1 MRHPNRS
8 AVYLH
13 HTQEEEHITEMSLW
27 EKIKGEFIDII
38 QWTDDT
44 QDTMVY
50 RFERYGNQIKNGAQ
64 LTVRESQV
72 AVFVNEGQIAD
83 VFQPGMHTLTT
94 ENMPILSTLKGWKY
108 GFNSPFVAEVYFVNT
123 KRFTDLKWGTMNPIM
138 MRDQDFG
145 IVRVRAFGSYTISV
159 KDAPLFLKNVVGTD
173 GEFTKDEIVNQIR
186 NVIVSRFSDVIGN
199 AKIPV
204 LDLAGKYGEMGNF
217 LVEQVQ
223 PSVDEYGLQ
232 LHQMLIENISLP
244 PEVEEAIDKRSSMG
258 AVGNLDN
265 YMKYQAAQGI
275 GEGGGT
281 MGDAMG
287 AGIGFAMAGQMA
299 QQMANQQAGGGA
311 PPPVP
316 NAEPSYFVA
325 VNGAQTGPFPLSQ
338 LAQKAGSGEFTKE
351 SLVWKAGMAEWTAAG
366 GVAELSD
373 VFGSV
378 PPPLPPQ

>member
-1 MRHPNRS
+1 
-8 AVYLH
+8 
-13 HTQEEEHITEMSLW
+13 MSLFD
-27 EKIKGEFIDII
+27 KIKGEFIDII
-38 QWTDDT
+38 QWTDDS

-83 VFQPGMHTLTT
+83 VFTPGMYTLTT
-94 ENMPILSTLKGWKY
+94 ENMPIMSTLKGWKY

-159 KDAPLFLKNVVGTD
+159 KDASLFMKNVVGTD
-173 GEFTKDEIVNQIR
+173 GEFTKDEIVGQIR
-186 NVIVSRFSDVIGN
+186 NVVVSRFSDVIGN

-275 GEGGGT
+275 GQGGGT
-281 MGDAMG
+281 MGDMMG
-287 AGIGFAMAGQMA
+287 AGMGMVMATQMA
-299 QQMANQQAGGGA
+299 QQMAGQNPAAGAAA
-311 PPPVP
+311 PPPIPTEV
-316 NAEPSYFVA
+316 AYFVA
-325 VNGAQTGPFPLSQ
+325 VDGAQTGPYPLSQ
-338 LAQKAGSGEFTKE
+338 LTQQAAGGQFTKD
-351 SLVWKAGMAEWTAAG
+351 SMVWKAGMAAWTAAG
-366 GVAELSD
+366 QVAELES
-373 VFGSV
+373 VFGAV

>member
-1 MRHPNRS
+1 
-8 AVYLH
+8 
-13 HTQEEEHITEMSLW
+13 MSLW

-83 VFQPGMHTLTT
+83 VFTPGMYTLTT
-94 ENMPILSTLKGWKY
+94 ENMPIMSTLKGWKY

-159 KDAPLFLKNVVGTD
+159 KDASLFMKNVVGTD
-173 GEFTKDEIVNQIR
+173 GEFTKDEIVGQIR

-275 GEGGGT
+275 GQGGGT
-281 MGDAMG
+281 MGDMMG
-287 AGIGFAMAGQMA
+287 AGMGMVMATQMA
-299 QQMANQQAGGGA
+299 QQMAGQNPAAGAAA
-311 PPPVP
+311 PPPIPTEV
-316 NAEPSYFVA
+316 AYFIA

-338 LAQKAGSGEFTKE
+338 LMQQAAGGQFTKD
-351 SLVWKAGMAEWTAAG
+351 SMVWKAGMAAWTAAG
-366 GVAELSD
+366 QVAELES
-373 VFGSV
+373 VFGAV

>member
-1 MRHPNRS
+1 
-8 AVYLH
+8 
-13 HTQEEEHITEMSLW
+13 MSLW
-27 EKIKGEFIDII
+27 DKIKGEFIDII

-83 VFQPGMHTLTT
+83 VFQPGMHTLST
-94 ENMPILSTLKGWKY
+94 ENMPIMSTLKGWKY

-138 MRDQDFG
+138 MRDADFG

-159 KDAPLFLKNVVGTD
+159 KDATLFLKNVVGTD
-173 GEFTKDEIVNQIR
+173 GEFTKDQIVGQIR
-186 NVIVSRFSDVIGN
+186 NVIVSKFSDVIGN

-204 LDLAGKYGEMGNF
+204 LDLAGKYGEMGGF

-265 YMKYQAAQGI
+265 YMKFQAANSL
-275 GEGGGT
+275 GEGGGGGT

-287 AGIGFAMAGQMA
+287 AGLGFAMAN
-299 QQMANQQAGGGA
+299 QMANQMNQPQQQAGGGA
-311 PPPVP
+311 PPPLP
-316 NAEPSYFVA
+316 QEASYFVA

-338 LAQKAGSGEFTKE
+338 LSQQAASGQFSKD
-351 SLVWKAGMAEWTAAG
+351 SLVWKNGMAAWAAAG
-366 GVAELSD
+366 EVPELSS
-373 VFGSV
+373 VFAAV

>member
-1 MRHPNRS
+1 MYTCAKRNDKEK
-8 AVYLH
+8 AKD
-13 HTQEEEHITEMSLW
+13 MSLW
-27 EKIKGEFIDII
+27 DKIKGEFIDII

-83 VFQPGMHTLTT
+83 VFQPGMYTLST

-159 KDAPLFLKNVVGTD
+159 KDASLFLKNVVGTD
-173 GEFTKDEIVNQIR
+173 GEFTKDEIVGQIR
-186 NVIVSRFSDVIGN
+186 NVIVSKFSDVLGN

-265 YMKYQAAQGI
+265 YMKFQAAQGI
-275 GEGGGT
+275 GQGGGT
-281 MGDAMG
+281 MSDMMG
-287 AGIGFAMAGQMA
+287 AGMGMVMA
-299 QQMANQQAGGGA
+299 QNMANQMNQGGGGA
-311 PPPVP
+311 AAAPPPIP
-316 NAEPSYFVA
+316 QESSYHVA
-325 VNGAQTGPFPLSQ
+325 VNGAQTGPFTVSQ
-338 LAQKAGSGEFTKE
+338 LTQQAASGQLTRE
-351 SLVWKAGMAEWTAAG
+351 SLVWKQGMAAWTTAG
-366 GVAELSD
+366 EVPELSS

>member
-1 MRHPNRS
+1 
-8 AVYLH
+8 
-13 HTQEEEHITEMSLW
+13 MSLW

-83 VFQPGMHTLTT
+83 VFTPGMYTLST
-94 ENMPILSTLKGWKY
+94 ENMPIMSTLKGWKY

-159 KDAPLFLKNVVGTD
+159 KDAASFLKNVVGTD
-173 GEFTKDEIVNQIR
+173 GEFTKDEIVGQIR

-275 GEGGGT
+275 GQGGGT

-299 QQMANQQAGGGA
+299 NNMANQGGGAGA

-316 NAEPSYFVA
+316 AEATYFVA

-338 LAQKAGSGEFTKE
+338 LSQQASSGQFTRD
-351 SLVWKAGMAEWTAAG
+351 SLVWKNGMAAWTAAG
-366 GVAELSD
+366 QVAELES

>member
-1 MRHPNRS
+1 
-8 AVYLH
+8 
-13 HTQEEEHITEMSLW
+13 MSLFD
-27 EKIKGEFIDII
+27 KIKGEFIDII
-38 QWTDDT
+38 QWTDDS

-72 AVFVNEGQIAD
+72 AGFVNEGQIAD
-83 VFQPGMHTLTT
+83 VFTPGMYTLTT
-94 ENMPILSTLKGWKY
+94 ENMPIMSTLKGWKY
-108 GFNSPFVAEVYFVNT
+108 GFNSPFVAEVYLVNT
-123 KRFTDLKWGTMNPIM
+123 KRFTHLKWGTMNPIM

-159 KDAPLFLKNVVGTD
+159 KDASLFMKNVVGTD
-173 GEFTKDEIVNQIR
+173 GEFTKDEIVGQIR
-186 NVIVSRFSDVIGN
+186 NVVVSRFSDVIGN

-275 GEGGGT
+275 GQGGGT
-281 MGDAMG
+281 MGDMMG
-287 AGIGFAMAGQMA
+287 AGMGMVMATQMA
-299 QQMANQQAGGGA
+299 QQMAGQNPAAGAAA
-311 PPPVP
+311 PPPIPTEV
-316 NAEPSYFVA
+316 AYFVA
-325 VNGAQTGPFPLSQ
+325 VDGAQTGPYPLSQ
-338 LAQKAGSGEFTKE
+338 LTQQAAGGQFTKD
-351 SLVWKAGMAEWTAAG
+351 SMVWKAGMAAWTAAG
-366 GVAELSD
+366 QVAELES
-373 VFGSV
+373 VFGAV

>member
-1 MRHPNRS
+1 
-8 AVYLH
+8 
-13 HTQEEEHITEMSLW
+13 MSLFD
-27 EKIKGEFIDII
+27 KIKGEFIDII
-38 QWTDDT
+38 QWIDDT

-83 VFQPGMHTLTT
+83 VFQPGMYTLST

-108 GFNSPFVAEVYFVNT
+108 GFNSPFVAEVYFVST

-159 KDAPLFLKNVVGTD
+159 KDAGLFLKNVVGTD
-173 GEFTKDEIVNQIR
+173 GEFTKDEIVGQIR
-186 NVIVSRFSDVIGN
+186 NVIVAKFSDVIGN

-223 PSVDEYGLQ
+223 PSIDEYGIQ

-275 GEGGGT
+275 GQGGGT

-287 AGIGFAMAGQMA
+287 AGIGFALAGQMA
-299 QQMANQQAGGGA
+299 QNLANQGAAGTT

-316 NAEPSYFVA
+316 TESSYYVA
-325 VNGAQTGPFPLSQ
+325 VNGAQTGPFTLTQ
-338 LAQKAGSGEFTKE
+338 LAQMAGSAEFTKE
-351 SLVWKAGMAEWTAAG
+351 SMVWKAGMAEWSSAG
-366 GVAELSD
+366 SVAELTS
-373 VFGSV
+373 VFGAV

>member
-1 MRHPNRS
+1 
-8 AVYLH
+8 
-13 HTQEEEHITEMSLW
+13 MSLW

-83 VFQPGMHTLTT
+83 VFTPGMYTLST
-94 ENMPILSTLKGWKY
+94 ENMPIMSTLKGWKY

-145 IVRVRAFGSYTISV
+145 IVRVRAFGSYNISV
-159 KDAPLFLKNVVGTD
+159 QDASLFLKNVVGTD
-173 GEFTKDEIVNQIR
+173 GEFSKDEIVGQIR

-223 PSVDEYGLQ
+223 PSIDEYGLK

-265 YMKYQAAQGI
+265 YTKYQVANAL
-275 GEGGGT
+275 GEGGGGA

-287 AGIGFAMAGQMA
+287 AGLGFAMAT
-299 QQMANQQAGGGA
+299 QMANNMNQGGGGAAAA

-316 NAEPSYFVA
+316 AEASYYVA

-338 LAQKAGSGEFTKE
+338 LAQQAGSGTFTKD
-351 SLVWKAGMAEWTAAG
+351 SLVWKAGMPEWTTAG
-366 GVAELSD
+366 TVAELAS

>member
-1 MRHPNRS
+1 M
-8 AVYLH
+8 Y
-13 HTQEEEHITEMSLW
+13 
-27 EKIKGEFIDII
+27 
-38 QWTDDT
+38 
-44 QDTMVY
+44 
-50 RFERYGNQIKNGAQ
+50 
-64 LTVRESQV
+64 
-72 AVFVNEGQIAD
+72 
-83 VFQPGMHTLTT
+83 TLST

-159 KDAPLFLKNVVGTD
+159 KDASLFLKNVVGTD
-173 GEFTKDEIVNQIR
+173 GEFTKDEIVGQIR
-186 NVIVSRFSDVIGN
+186 NVIVSKFSDVLGN

-265 YMKYQAAQGI
+265 YMKFQAAQGI
-275 GEGGGT
+275 GQGGGT
-281 MGDAMG
+281 MSDMMG
-287 AGIGFAMAGQMA
+287 AGMGMVMA
-299 QQMANQQAGGGA
+299 QNMANQMNQGGGGA
-311 PPPVP
+311 AAAPPPIP
-316 NAEPSYFVA
+316 QESSYHVA
-325 VNGAQTGPFPLSQ
+325 VNGAQTGPFTVSQ
-338 LAQKAGSGEFTKE
+338 LTQQAASGQLTRE
-351 SLVWKAGMAEWTAAG
+351 SLVWKQGMAAWTTAG
-366 GVAELSD
+366 EVPELSS

>member
-1 MRHPNRS
+1 
-8 AVYLH
+8 
-13 HTQEEEHITEMSLW
+13 
-27 EKIKGEFIDII
+27 
-38 QWTDDT
+38 
-44 QDTMVY
+44 
-50 RFERYGNQIKNGAQ
+50 
-64 LTVRESQV
+64 
-72 AVFVNEGQIAD
+72 
-83 VFQPGMHTLTT
+83 
-94 ENMPILSTLKGWKY
+94 
-108 GFNSPFVAEVYFVNT
+108 
-123 KRFTDLKWGTMNPIM
+123 
-138 MRDQDFG
+138 
-145 IVRVRAFGSYTISV
+145 VRVRAFGSYTISV
-159 KDAPLFLKNVVGTD
+159 KDATLFLKNVVGTD

-299 QQMANQQAGGGA
+299 QQMANQNAAPGAGA

-316 NAEPSYFVA
+316 ADAGYFVA
-325 VNGAQTGPFPLSQ
+325 VDGAQTGPFTAAQ
-338 LAQKAGSGEFTKE
+338 LTAKAAAGEFTKD
-351 SLVWKAGMAEWTAAG
+351 SLVWKAGMAEWAAAG
-366 GVAELSD
+366 SVADLTP

-378 PPPLPPQ
+378 PPPLPPA

>member
-1 MRHPNRS
+1 
-8 AVYLH
+8 
-13 HTQEEEHITEMSLW
+13 
-27 EKIKGEFIDII
+27 
-38 QWTDDT
+38 
-44 QDTMVY
+44 MVY

-83 VFQPGMHTLTT
+83 VFQPGMHTLNT

-159 KDAPLFLKNVVGTD
+159 KDAALFLKNVVGTD
-173 GEFTKDEIVNQIR
+173 GEFTKDEIVGQIR

-275 GEGGGT
+275 GQGGGT

-299 QQMANQQAGGGA
+299 ANMANQGGAAAA

-316 NAEPSYFVA
+316 SETSYFVA
-325 VNGAQTGPFPLSQ
+325 VNGAQTGPFPLAQ
-338 LAQKAGSGEFTKE
+338 LTQQAASGQFTKE
-351 SLVWKAGMAEWTAAG
+351 SLVWKNGMAAWTAAG
-366 GVAELSD
+366 QVAELEP

>member
-1 MRHPNRS
+1 
-8 AVYLH
+8 
-13 HTQEEEHITEMSLW
+13 MSLW

-83 VFQPGMHTLTT
+83 VFQPGMHTLST

-138 MRDQDFG
+138 MRDADFG

-159 KDAPLFLKNVVGTD
+159 KDATLFLKNVVGTD
-173 GEFTKDEIVNQIR
+173 GEFTKDEIVGQIR

-265 YMKYQAAQGI
+265 YMKFQAAQGI
-275 GEGGGT
+275 GQGGGT

-299 QQMANQQAGGGA
+299 NQMANQGGGGA

-316 NAEPSYFVA
+316 AETSYFVA

-338 LAQKAGSGEFTKE
+338 LTQQASSGQFTKD
-351 SLVWKAGMAEWTAAG
+351 SLVWKNGMAAWTAAG
-366 GVAELSD
+366 QVPELES

>member
-1 MRHPNRS
+1 
-8 AVYLH
+8 
-13 HTQEEEHITEMSLW
+13 MSLFD
-27 EKIKGEFIDII
+27 KIKGEFIDII

-83 VFQPGMHTLTT
+83 VFQPGMYTLST
-94 ENMPILSTLKGWKY
+94 ENMPIMSTLKGWKY

-138 MRDQDFG
+138 MRDADFG

-159 KDAPLFLKNVVGTD
+159 KDASLFMKNVVGTD
-173 GEFTKDEIVNQIR
+173 GEFTKDEIVGQIR
-186 NVIVSRFSDVIGN
+186 NVIVSKFSDVIGN

-265 YMKYQAAQGI
+265 YMKYQAAQGV
-275 GEGGGT
+275 GQGGGT
-281 MGDAMG
+281 MGDMMG
-287 AGIGFAMAGQMA
+287 AGMGMVMA
-299 QQMANQQAGGGA
+299 QQMANQMANQNTGA
-311 PPPVP
+311 AAPPAPPVP
-316 NAEPSYFVA
+316 TETSYFVA
-325 VNGAQTGPFPLSQ
+325 VNGAQTGPFTLSQ
-338 LAQKAGSGEFTKE
+338 LTAQAAAGQFTTD
-351 SLVWKAGMAEWTAAG
+351 SLVWKAGMPAWSAAG
-366 GVAELSD
+366 TVSD
-373 VFGSV
+373 LTPVFGAV

>member
-1 MRHPNRS
+1 
-8 AVYLH
+8 
-13 HTQEEEHITEMSLW
+13 MSLW

-83 VFQPGMHTLTT
+83 VFLPGMHTLST
-94 ENMPILSTLKGWKY
+94 ENMPIMSTLKGWKY

-159 KDAPLFLKNVVGTD
+159 KDAALFLKNVVGTD
-173 GEFTKDEIVNQIR
+173 GEFTKDEIVGQIR

-265 YMKYQAAQGI
+265 YMKFQAANSMGQG
-275 GEGGGT
+275 GGGT

-287 AGIGFAMAGQMA
+287 AGLGFAMAGQMA
-299 QQMANQQAGGGA
+299 NQMANQGGGGAAAA

-316 NAEPSYFVA
+316 TE
-325 VNGAQTGPFPLSQ
+325 NGS
-338 LAQKAGSGEFTKE
+338 
-351 SLVWKAGMAEWTAAG
+351 
-366 GVAELSD
+366 
-373 VFGSV
+373 
-378 PPPLPPQ
+378 

>member
-1 MRHPNRS
+1 
-8 AVYLH
+8 
-13 HTQEEEHITEMSLW
+13 MSLW
-27 EKIKGEFIDII
+27 DKIKGEFIDII

-83 VFQPGMHTLTT
+83 VFQPGMYTLST

-159 KDAPLFLKNVVGTD
+159 KDASLFLKNVVGTD
-173 GEFTKDEIVNQIR
+173 GEFTKDEIVGQIR
-186 NVIVSRFSDVIGN
+186 NVIVSKFSDVLGN

-265 YMKYQAAQGI
+265 YMKFQAAQGI
-275 GEGGGT
+275 GQGGGT
-281 MGDAMG
+281 MSDMMG
-287 AGIGFAMAGQMA
+287 AGMGMVMA
-299 QQMANQQAGGGA
+299 QNMANQMNQGGGGA
-311 PPPVP
+311 AAAPPPIP
-316 NAEPSYFVA
+316 QESSYHVA
-325 VNGAQTGPFPLSQ
+325 VNGAQTGPFTVSQ
-338 LAQKAGSGEFTKE
+338 LTQQAASGQLTRE
-351 SLVWKAGMAEWTAAG
+351 SLVWKQGMAAWTTAG
-366 GVAELSD
+366 EVPELSS